1 MAITING
8 TNGLTTDNGALKLD
22 TDTLV
27 VDDTNNRVGIGTS
40 SPSVPLDVNGI
51 TRTANA
57 YSLSYAGVLGSTS
70 AFGAGTISTDANWGM
85 YFRATTSAAAAEF
98 AWVNGAGLE
107 RMRIDSSGRV
117 TMPYQP
123 AFNATR
129 TAGSVTNAVAIW
141 NSVSTNVGGHYNA
154 TSGLFTAPVAG
165 NYFFI
170 ANAICGSSGTS
181 ANSGTL
187 QLRVN
192 GSAIKDAHW
201 NMSDPWENV
210 TLPAVVTLNAN
221 DFVDVYV
228 SGNFM
233 YGGGIYSQFNGYLI
247 G

>member
-40 SPSVPLDVNGI
+40 SPSTRLTVSSSGANGLDLAVDQGNAVASARLFFTNG
-51 TRTANA
+51 TAGQG
-57 YSLSYAGVLGSTS
+57 YSISNDTGSLKFNRAATAGSST
-70 AFGAGTISTDANWGM
+70 GTES
-85 YFRATTSAAAAEF
+85 
-98 AWVNGAGLE
+98 
-107 RMRIDSSGRV
+107 MRIDSSGRV

-123 AFNATR
+123 AFNAGR
-129 TAGSVTNAVAIW
+129 TAGHVSNAVVLWDSIG
-141 NSVSTNVGGHYNA
+141 TNVGSHYSAA
-154 TSGLFTAPVAG
+154 TGRFTAPVAG

-170 ANAICGSSGTS
+170 ANAICGSSGY
-181 ANSGTL
+181 APASGSL

-192 GSAIKDAHW
+192 GSSIKDSHW
-201 NMSDPWENV
+201 NMSDPWENLS
-210 TLPAVVTLNAN
+210 TLAVVTLNTN
-221 DFVDVYV
+221 DYVDVYV

-233 YGGGIYSQFNGYLI
+233 VGTGIFSQFNGYII